1 MDTVINHHK
10 KAHSQPNA
18 KELTFTMYD
27 KLKENSRRL
36 KLAALKNRIRE
47 GQKPAHQ
54 APFREQ
60 VRNEQKVPKI

>member
-1 MDTVINHHK
+1 M
-10 KAHSQPNA
+10 
-18 KELTFTMYD
+18 LD

-54 APFREQ
+54 KLLRAQ
-60 VRNEQKVPKI
+60 VRNEQKVPKIKRAQSEKKSRVASLDKMLESAN